1 MTQPFAYIVNIQSS
15 TDSKESIV
23 NYSYDKLTKIL
34 AKYIDNIIQD
44 YQLANVN
51 NQLYAKVH
59 EEPHSNKYTAIL
71 VDSQTKKTLVTI
83 FAKKVAV
90 NPAYLTNLLIKE

>member
-1 MTQPFAYIVNIQSS
+1 MTQPFAYLVNIQSS

-51 NQLYAKVH
+51 NKLYA
-59 EEPHSNKYTAIL
+59 
-71 VDSQTKKTLVTI
+71 
-83 FAKKVAV
+83 
-90 NPAYLTNLLIKE
+90 NLSYYFC

>member
-23 NYSYDKLTKIL
+23 NYSYDRLTKIL

-51 NQLYAKVH
+51 NKLYAKVH
-59 EEPHSNKYTAIL
+59 EEPHNNKYTAIL
-71 VDSQTKKTLVTI
+71 VDSRTKETLVTI
-83 FAKKVAV
+83 FAKKVVV

>member
-1 MTQPFAYIVNIQSS
+1 MTQPFAYLVNIQSS

-51 NQLYAKVH
+51 NKLYAKVH
-59 EEPHSNKYTAIL
+59 EEPHNNKYTAIL
-71 VDSQTKKTLVTI
+71 VDNRTKKTLVTI

-90 NPAYLTNLLIKE
+90 NPAYLTNLLIKQ

>member
-1 MTQPFAYIVNIQSS
+1 MTQPFAYLVNIQSS

-23 NYSYDKLTKIL
+23 NYSYEKLTKIL

-51 NQLYAKVH
+51 NKLYAKVH
-59 EEPHSNKYTAIL
+59 EEPHNNKYTAIL
-71 VDSQTKKTLVTI
+71 VDNRTKKTLVTI

-90 NPAYLTNLLIKE
+90 NPAYLTNLLIK

>member
-1 MTQPFAYIVNIQSS
+1 MTQPFAYLVNIQSS

-51 NQLYAKVH
+51 NKLYAKVH
-59 EEPHSNKYTAIL
+59 EEPHNNKYTAIL
-71 VDSQTKKTLVTI
+71 VDNQTKKTLVTI

-90 NPAYLTNLLIKE
+90 NPAYLTNLLFK

>member
-1 MTQPFAYIVNIQSS
+1 MTQPFAYLVNIQSS

-51 NQLYAKVH
+51 NKLYAKVN
-59 EEPHSNKYTAIL
+59 EEPHNNKYTAIL
-71 VDSQTKKTLVTI
+71 VDNRTKKTLVTI

-90 NPAYLTNLLIKE
+90 NPAYLTNLLIK

>member
-1 MTQPFAYIVNIQSS
+1 MTQPFAYLVNIQSS

-51 NQLYAKVH
+51 NKLYAKVH
-59 EEPHSNKYTAIL
+59 EEPHKNKYTAIL
-71 VDSQTKKTLVTI
+71 VDSRTKKDLSYY
-83 FAKKVAV
+83 FC
-90 NPAYLTNLLIKE
+90 

>member
-1 MTQPFAYIVNIQSS
+1 MTQPFAYLVNIQSS

-51 NQLYAKVH
+51 NKLYAKVH
-59 EEPHSNKYTAIL
+59 EEPHNNKYTAIL
-71 VDSQTKKTLVTI
+71 VDNRTKKNLVTI

-90 NPAYLTNLLIKE
+90 NPAYLTNLLIK

>member
-1 MTQPFAYIVNIQSS
+1 MTHPFAYLVNIQSS

-59 EEPHSNKYTAIL
+59 EEPHNNKYTAIL
-71 VDSQTKKTLVTI
+71 VDSRTKKTLVTI
-83 FAKKVAV
+83 FAKKVV
-90 NPAYLTNLLIKE
+90 INPAYLTNLLIKE